1 MTRRDR
7 DSDEFDTGSG
17 WKDSYSGMGGGG
29 GGRWS
34 RFMSRLVENPDNPA
48 GWSLFMFRFRG
59 IETRIHLATIL
70 FMISMLLWSIPPKH
84 GGIFYMSLTMI
95 SLFVIVLLHEFGHC
109 FACRRVGGEADRI
122 VMLPFGG
129 VALCIPPDN
138 WRDNLIT
145 TIGGPAVNVLIL
157 AITSATLALLG
168 AADAIIFNLINP
180 SSIFFG
186 LPEFKPFWLLTL
198 LVAFHVTN
206 IYILLFNLA
215 LLMFPFD
222 GGRIVRALMWSKL
235 GYRRATEIAINIGFL
250 GAMILGIV
258 AAIAFE
264 SVMLVLIAIFAAMSC
279 WTERQRL
286 RAEHDLAGGGGGG
299 GGHDAIMS
307 AVRKQQREDEA
318 EQRKAEREHDR
329 QRKDEH
335 ELDRL
340 LSKISATGM
349 DSLTTSEKRALARLS
364 KQKRE
369 S

>member
-1 MTRRDR
+1 MTPRDHHH
-7 DSDEFDTGSG
+7 DEFDTGSG
-17 WKDSYSGMGGGG
+17 WKDSDAGGGGG

-34 RFMSRLVENPDNPA
+34 RFMARLVENPDNPA
-48 GWSLFMFRFRG
+48 GWSLFMFRFKG
-59 IETRIHLATIL
+59 IETRIHLATVL

-145 TIGGPAVNVLIL
+145 TVGGPAVNVLIFF
-157 AITSATLALLG
+157 ITSAALAILG
-168 AADAIIFNLINP
+168 AADAIIFNLVNP
-180 SSIFFG
+180 STIFFG

-198 LVAFHVTN
+198 LIAFHVTN
-206 IYILLFNLA
+206 VYILLFNLA

-222 GGRIVRALMWSKL
+222 GGRIVQALMWSKL
-235 GYRRATEIAINIGFL
+235 GYRRATEIAVNIGFL

-258 AAIAFE
+258 AAVVFE
-264 SVMLVLIAIFAAMSC
+264 EVMLVLIAIFGAMSC

-286 RAEHDLAGGGGGG
+286 RAEHDLVGGGRGGG
-299 GGHDAIMS
+299 DAIMA
-307 AVRKQQREDEA
+307 AVRRQQREDEA
-318 EQRKAEREHDR
+318 EQRKTERDQDR
-329 QRKDEH
+329 RRKDEA

-349 DSLTTSEKRALARLS
+349 DSLNVAEKRALARLS